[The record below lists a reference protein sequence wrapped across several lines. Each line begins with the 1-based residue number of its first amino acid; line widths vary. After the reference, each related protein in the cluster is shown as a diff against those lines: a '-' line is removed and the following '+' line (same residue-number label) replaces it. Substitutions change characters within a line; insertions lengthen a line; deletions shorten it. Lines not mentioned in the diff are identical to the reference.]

1 MTTRVLVAALAAL
14 CTIGMPLASR
24 LEAQI
29 LYGSLVG
36 SVRDASGAAVPQ
48 ANVSLL
54 NLQTGQTR
62 VAQSNETGG
71 YAFNTLQPGSYEV
84 TFNKEGFRTQKESGV
99 TVSINTVARV
109 DVALQ
114 IGAVSESVTVE
125 ASAATL
131 QTDRAEV
138 RAEVT
143 NRELLNVP
151 VPAGRNYQ
159 NLFVTIPGFSPPR
172 NAHSVPANPSR
183 ALQFNVN
190 GTSSSS
196 NNTRIDGASSTNVW
210 LPHIVAYVPA
220 LESIETVN
228 VVTNSFDAEQG
239 LAGGA
244 AINVQIKSGT
254 NEIHGSAFEYYNGN
268 ATKAKPFFLPQGQ
281 RNPKMVF
288 NQFGGTIGGPI
299 KKDKLFYFGSWDGT
313 RDRRFASSLASI
325 PSTEMRTGNLSG
337 APAARPIFDPA
348 TGDAN
353 SFGRQPFPN
362 GIIPTARFSPAATRL
377 LSLWPDPLTGGT
389 VNNYF
394 ATGGYNFD
402 RDTIDTKVNWNASD
416 KFTMYGRFSWLDYR
430 VTNPGFFGDSL
441 GGPPIAG
448 GQPGRATGNSYSTTI
463 AATYV
468 ATPSLIIDAYFGWT
482 RMQGDSR
489 QPRLEEKVGLET
501 LGLPGTNGPRF
512 FEGGFPQFQ
521 IGGFT
526 NFGHPNN
533 FMPYLNRDPQY
544 QYVANANYNKGGH
557 QIRFGTDFYQQQLNQ
572 TQPEFVGAPWG
583 ASGGFNF
590 GAGQTSFRASPGGPG
605 APNTSEYNSF
615 ASFLLGAVNTR
626 GRLLMVPDVFT
637 TRTNLYSAYARDQWQ
652 VNQRLTFTYGVRW
665 EYFPFPTRADRGL
678 EQYDFGTNK
687 MLVCGVGVVPKD
699 CGVRE
704 SKTRFAPRVGLAYRL
719 QDDFVLR
726 AGYGITNDPYNLA
739 RPFRTNHPLLI
750 PFNETPINAFTP
762 VGRFDDGIPAI
773 VAPDLGNGIIDIGP
787 FVQANTV
794 IADQWTRG
802 YIQSW
807 NVSLQKRLRGGWT
820 GEAAYVATRAVNQL
834 GNLNRNA
841 GAVGGGNPGR
851 PLAQRFGR
859 FANTIQVTG
868 LGTYKYDSLQTRLE
882 RRFAGGYQMLFAY
895 TFSKSL
901 GIAGNVNSDGSP
913 RIHLPEYFHLNYG
926 VTDLHIP
933 HNFQFTSIY
942 ELPFGRGKKF
952 ASSGGFLGQLL
963 GGWQIN
969 GLLSAMSGQPFSVT
983 APGTDLNSPGN
994 GQRADLLKPEVEK
1007 IGGVGPGQKW
1017 YDPTAFGQVRQAR
1030 FGTAAWNVLPSPG
1043 IINLDMGIF
1052 RRFQMGERFSL
1063 QFRGEAFNVTN
1074 TPHFNAP
1081 ISDVANSRFME
1092 ITSVRGI
1099 GREGIDERMFR
1110 FGLRLGW

>member
-1 MTTRVLVAALAAL
+1 MPARYLAAFAAAVFSL
-14 CTIGMPLASR
+14 VFSPVAVN
-24 LEAQI
+24 AQI
-29 LYGSLVG
+29 LYGSIVG
-36 SVRDASGAAVPQ
+36 SARDASGAAVPR
-48 ANVSLL
+48 AGVTLL
-54 NLQTGQTR
+54 NLQTGQSRATET
-62 VAQSNETGG
+62 NETGG
-71 YAFNTLQPGSYEV
+71 YAFNTLQPGSYEI
-84 TFNKEGFRTQKESGV
+84 TFTKEGFRAQRESGV
-99 TVSINTVARV
+99 TVTINTVTRV

-143 NRELLNVP
+143 SKELLNVP

-196 NNTRIDGASSTNVW
+196 NNTRIDGASSTNIW
-210 LPHIVAYVPA
+210 LPHMVAYVPA

-268 ATKAKPFFLPQGQ
+268 ATKAKPFFLPQGE

-299 KKDKLFYFGSWDGT
+299 KKDKLFYFASWDAT

-325 PSTEMRTGNLSG
+325 PASAMRTGDLS
-337 APAARPIFDPA
+337 AHPAGRLIFDPA

-353 SFGRQPFPN
+353 SFNRQPFPN
-362 GIIPTARFSPAATRL
+362 SVIPTSRISPIAQRL
-377 LSLWPDPLTGGT
+377 IGLWPDPIRPGT
-389 VNNYF
+389 VNNFF
-394 ATGGYNFD
+394 AAANYAFD
-402 RDTIDTKVNWNASD
+402 RDTVDTKVNWNANE
-416 KFTMYGRFSWLDYR
+416 KFTMYGRLSWLDYR

-501 LGLPGTNGPRF
+501 LGIPGTNGPRF

-533 FMPYLNRDPQY
+533 FMPYINRDPQY
-544 QYVANANYNKGGH
+544 QYVANANYNKGRH
-557 QIRFGTDFYQQQLNQ
+557 QIRFGTDIYVQHLNQ

-590 GAGQTSFRASPGGPG
+590 GPGQTSFRASPGGPG

-615 ASFLLGAVNTR
+615 ASFLLGAVNNR
-626 GRLLMVPDVFT
+626 GRLLMVPDEFT
-637 TRTNLYSAYARDQWQ
+637 TRTQLYSAFFRDQWQ
-652 VNQRLTFTYGVRW
+652 VTNKFTFTYGVRW
-665 EYFPFPTRADRGL
+665 EYFPFPARADRGL
-678 EQYDFGTNK
+678 EQYDFGQNK
-687 MLVCGVGVVPKD
+687 MLVCGVGVVPKN
-699 CGVRE
+699 CGVNE
-704 SKTRFAPRVGLAYRL
+704 SKRRFTPRVGLAYRI
-719 QDDFVLR
+719 QDDFVFR
-726 AGYGITNDPYNLA
+726 AGYGITNDPFNLA

-750 PFNETPINAFTP
+750 PFNETPVNAFTP
-762 VGRFDDGIPAI
+762 VGRFEEGIPAI
-773 VAPDLGNGIIDIGP
+773 TAPDLGNGVIDIGP
-787 FVQANTV
+787 FIQANTV

-807 NVSLQKRLRGGWT
+807 NVSLQKRLRGGWV

-841 GAVGGGNPGR
+841 GAVGGGNPSR

-868 LGTYKYDSLQTRLE
+868 LGTYKYDALQTRLE
-882 RRFAGGYQMLFAY
+882 RRFAGGYQFNFAY
-895 TFSKSL
+895 TFSKNM
-901 GIAGNVNSDGSP
+901 GIAGNINSDGSP

-942 ELPFGRGKKF
+942 DLPFGRGKRWAREGF
-952 ASSGGFLGQLL
+952 ARHIL

-994 GQRADLLKPEVEK
+994 GQRADLLNTTINK

-1017 YDPTAFGQVRQAR
+1017 FDPSAFGQVRQAR
-1030 FGTAAWNVLPSPG
+1030 FGTAGWNILPSPG
-1043 IINLDMGIF
+1043 IINLDMGVF
-1052 RRFQMGERFSL
+1052 RRFEVGERFNV
-1063 QFRGEAFNVTN
+1063 QFRAEAFNVSN

-1081 ISDVANSRFME
+1081 IADVANTRFME